1 MSSIQEQRADKSD
14 FHNSVC
20 HTKTARDKRCLC
32 AVLVMRE
39 LTFKVYTG
47 KFRAMLSMIVQIES
61 NEVCFNCRGEAYLMK
76 LSIKHSRTQ
85 NCIIIYMF
93 YTAIRIPAQSED
105 FLIAVFVLITF
116 VFNHDSLILFSCA
129 KCKYEFER

>member
-20 HTKTARDKRCLC
+20 NAKGKRCLC

-39 LTFKVYTG
+39 LTFKVCTG

-93 YTAIRIPAQSED
+93 YTAIRISAQSED

>member
-1 MSSIQEQRADKSD
+1 MCHLFRNKGQTNPT

-20 HTKTARDKRCLC
+20 NAKGKRCLC

-39 LTFKVYTG
+39 LTFKVCTG

-61 NEVCFNCRGEAYLMK
+61 NEACFNCRGEAYLMK

-85 NCIIIYMF
+85 NCIIILKSASNLNGNLNCSKELEHY
-93 YTAIRIPAQSED
+93 AS
-105 FLIAVFVLITF
+105 
-116 VFNHDSLILFSCA
+116 
-129 KCKYEFER
+129 